1 MLHTNELKKN
11 NILMTQIE
19 KSPFCIDIFF
29 AKARKSEIQG
39 LKYKKTYIDSVI
51 FINQLLNT
59 DEI

>member
-1 MLHTNELKKN
+1 
-11 NILMTQIE
+11 MTQIE
-19 KSPFCIDIFF
+19 KSLFCIDIFF